1 MKKNIY
7 FYAFCL
13 IVTLM
18 SCKKDGGATESET
31 GYATG
36 KVVDTQGK
44 PLSDVAI
51 TIENTLTGTYVS
63 YVGKTGADGTYKIKI
78 GKVGTYHANAYLVK
92 SYNGKS
98 YRLPLHP
105 DNDEVFSNAGAVR
118 NFQWKLSGAMP
129 EDGYYGAHIELIG
142 ELGMDIDEQSIEY
155 TLTPVGKLID
165 GSDGKVLT
173 LHTGQPNTPAYN
185 KLTDIPIG
193 RYTLAAVYVKNG
205 QRQPLRLKY
214 TLGSSGYQ
222 SGLTID
228 FPETWYE
235 GVAVT
240 YNY

>member
-1 MKKNIY
+1 MRNNIY
-7 FYAFCL
+7 FYIICL
-13 IVTLM
+13 ALFLA
-18 SCKKDGGATESET
+18 SCKKEGNASETET

-44 PLSDVAI
+44 PLGDVEI

-63 YVGKTGADGTYKIKI
+63 YVGKTDINGSYKIKI

-92 SYNGKS
+92 NYNGKS

-105 DNDEVFSNAGAVR
+105 DNDAVFSNAGAIR

-129 EDGYYGAHIELIG
+129 EDGHYGSHIELNDEIG
-142 ELGMDIDEQSIEY
+142 VNIDAQSIEY
-155 TLTPVGKLID
+155 TLTPAGKLID
-165 GSDGKVLT
+165 GSDGTVLT
-173 LHTGQPNTPAYN
+173 LHTGQPNTPSYN

-193 RYTLAAVYVKNG
+193 RYTLTAVYVKDG
-205 QRQPLRLKY
+205 TRHPLRLKY
-214 TLGSSGYQ
+214 TLGSDSYQ

-228 FPETWYE
+228 FPEPWYE